1 MLQNYILTEDESSL
15 ESSLSVLSVVLD
27 NTLASSV

>member
-1 MLQNYILTEDESSL
+1 MLQNYILTDDESSL